1 MILLRLLGG
10 LALSTG
16 GEPVVGRAAQRHRLA
31 LLALL
36 GASRSEPVSR
46 DKLADILWPET
57 GQRAR
62 RLLSNSVHL
71 IRKALGE
78 DSIIGTADALRLNPE
93 RVHCDVRD
101 LDAAIARGDLTG
113 AVKLYRGPFLD
124 GFYLASTPGFEAW
137 VEQERGRLAR
147 AYVQA
152 LETLATRCESVGEYR
167 SAATW
172 WRELLEQ
179 DPLAARTTLR
189 RMRALE
195 AAGDVEEAV
204 QCARAYE
211 SQVHTELGLE
221 PDRTVMLFAE
231 RLVRERGSD
240 GEPMDRLPPRLVS
253 GTAGMAPGAATA
265 AVYAAAGSDQGP
277 GGVTVFRLR
286 TLGGAALERDGV
298 PLDTVGAQRKTLALL
313 TLLAVSRGQ
322 GIGRERLA
330 AYLWPE
336 SNTERARGALKQALH
351 VARRQ
356 LGSGEAIVGT
366 GELRLNRSYVE
377 SDVDAFLSA
386 LEEGELERAASLY
399 RGPFLDGFHLSGN
412 PEFEQWASAQR
423 TELALQY
430 ASALERLA
438 TGAEAQGDPESAIP
452 WLRRLQAT
460 DPFSARTILRLMHA
474 FDAAGDRVAAQRCAQ
489 VHASL
494 LREEL
499 DSPPD
504 PEVSA
509 LAARL
514 REEPIEPPRAALPPQ
529 PVSPSPG
536 ADTPGALA
544 PGVSKPIRAEAPR
557 QAIRR
562 SYMAAA
568 FVALA
573 AVAAIAL
580 FVTSQRQPGA
590 GDAQGRPGGP
600 SVAVLPFANVSG
612 DSADEYLSEG
622 IANELVTALSRVQG
636 LRVAPLTAASALTR
650 KGSGVRAIADT
661 LGVATVLDGTVR
673 RDGDRLEVTAR
684 LVDVRGDRVLW
695 SETYE
700 REVRDVFTIQ
710 TELVRATVGALHGG
724 QPPADGSRFVARPTS
739 DPEAY
744 ELYLQAR
751 YSWMLPVRERLER
764 AAVYYQRA
772 IARDPAFAMAY
783 AGLAETYTNLSNFGI
798 LGSREAFARADVA
811 ADRALALD
819 PQLAEA
825 HAAKALVLASTQE
838 FRAAEAA
845 FRRAIDLSPSYAWAR
860 HYYSLLL
867 LILGRTNEA
876 LEQNRQALAAD
887 ANSLPANATRGIILL
902 QRGDYLAADRELERA
917 LTLAPDFPLTQYY
930 LGVVRAAQGRY
941 RDAGLLLEQAA
952 KGAPGAPGFTGVPG
966 GRALVLQRTG
976 RQQAADS
983 LLTDLE
989 AQAEAGDERARAN
1002 LAFAHAALGQVD
1014 AAFALFDQVQ
1024 WDVPSLIELRADPLL
1039 EPLRSD
1045 PRYPALLKRI
1055 GAGR

>member
-1 MILLRLLGG
+1 MNGDSGSVFRIR
-10 LALSTG
+10 ACC
-16 GEPVVGRAAQRHRLA
+16 GE
-31 LLALL
+31 
-36 GASRSEPVSR
+36 
-46 DKLADILWPET
+46 
-57 GQRAR
+57 
-62 RLLSNSVHL
+62 
-71 IRKALGE
+71 
-78 DSIIGTADALRLNPE
+78 
-93 RVHCDVRD
+93 
-101 LDAAIARGDLTG
+101 
-113 AVKLYRGPFLD
+113 
-124 GFYLASTPGFEAW
+124 
-137 VEQERGRLAR
+137 
-147 AYVQA
+147 
-152 LETLATRCESVGEYR
+152 
-167 SAATW
+167 
-172 WRELLEQ
+172 
-179 DPLAARTTLR
+179 
-189 RMRALE
+189 
-195 AAGDVEEAV
+195 
-204 QCARAYE
+204 
-211 SQVHTELGLE
+211 
-221 PDRTVMLFAE
+221 
-231 RLVRERGSD
+231 
-240 GEPMDRLPPRLVS
+240 
-253 GTAGMAPGAATA
+253 
-265 AVYAAAGSDQGP
+265 SDQGQ

-313 TLLAVSRGQ
+313 TLLAVTRGK

-336 SNTERARGALKQALH
+336 SDTERARGALKQVLH

-366 GELRLNRSYVE
+366 GELRLNPSYVE

-399 RGPFLDGFHLSGN
+399 GGPFLDGFHLSGN

-438 TGAEAQGDPESAIP
+438 SGAEAQGGPDAAIP

-460 DPFSARTILRLMHA
+460 DPFSARVTLRLMRA
-474 FDAAGDRVAAQRCAQ
+474 FDAAGERVAAQRCAE
-489 VHASL
+489 VHESL

-514 REEPIEPPRAALPPQ
+514 REEPVEPPRAAPPG
-529 PVSPSPG
+529 PVSAAPG

-544 PGVSKPIRAEAPR
+544 PGASKPIRTEAPR
-557 QAIRR
+557 QTIRR

-573 AVAAIAL
+573 TVAAIAL
-580 FVTSQRQPGA
+580 FVTSQREPDA
-590 GDAQGRPGGP
+590 GDAPGRLGDP

-636 LRVAPLTAASALTR
+636 LRVAPRTATSALTR
-650 KGSGVRAIADT
+650 KGLGVRAIADT
-661 LGVATVLDGTVR
+661 LGVATLLDGTVL

-695 SETYE
+695 SATYD

-751 YSWMLPVRERLER
+751 YSWMLPPRERLER

-772 IARDPAFAMAY
+772 ITRDPGFAMAY
-783 AGLAETYTNLSNFGI
+783 AGLAETYANLSNFGF
-798 LGSREAFARADVA
+798 LDSGEAFARAGVA

-860 HYYSLLL
+860 HYYALLL
-867 LILGRTNEA
+867 LMLGRTDEA
-876 LEQNRQALAAD
+876 LEQNSQSLAAD
-887 ANSLPANATRGIILL
+887 ANSLPPNATRGIILL
-902 QRGDYLAADRELERA
+902 QRGDFVAADRELQRA
-917 LTLAPDFPLTQYY
+917 LAMAPNFQLTQYY
-930 LGVVRAAQGRY
+930 LGVLRAAQERY
-941 RDAGLLLEQAA
+941 ADAGRLLEQAA
-952 KGAPGAPGFTGVPG
+952 KSAPGAPGFTGVPG
-966 GRALVLQRTG
+966 ARVLVFQRTG

-983 LLTDLE
+983 LLRDLE
-989 AQAEAGDERARAN
+989 SQAEAGDERARAN
-1002 LAFAHAALGQVD
+1002 LAFAHAALGRLD
-1014 AAFALFDQVQ
+1014 AAFTLFDQVQ

-1055 GAGR
+1055 GAGH